1 MFPLVL
7 LVHRSMKGK
16 EIALVRPLVLAL
28 ILVLPLSI
36 LAGIHGQTMWTDD
49 AAQSFSDDLENG
61 DDFLYIDDEAL
72 AMHWLY
78 TFRLELDPDGE
89 RNITGHWRAPESNW
103 QVELEGQAVIN
114 RGDLSNVR
122 FIVVAPGLDMD
133 LPEGWQQTAN
143 GEAPFLNG
151 GGEWKVYRT
160 S

>member
-1 MFPLVL
+1 
-7 LVHRSMKGK
+7 
-16 EIALVRPLVLAL
+16 
-28 ILVLPLSI
+28 
-36 LAGIHGQTMWTDD
+36 
-49 AAQSFSDDLENG
+49 
-61 DDFLYIDDEAL
+61 DDEAL

-114 RGDLSNVR
+114 RGELSDVR
-122 FIVVAPGLDMD
+122 FIVVAPDLDID
-133 LPEGWQQTAN
+133 LPDGWEQTAN